1 MPEYTA
7 AVTGDKFDTPAY
19 AASKDD
25 EEFLRLAKERF
36 KLAQEAESAFRKLAL
51 EDLEF
56 YSGDQWDAIIKEQR
70 RKDLRPCLTIN
81 RLPQFVHQVSNEVR
95 QNKPAAKVSPVD
107 DYGDVKTAETIQ
119 GIIRH
124 IERQSK
130 ADTVRSYAAFYQ
142 IVCGRG
148 YYRIIAKYA
157 DPMTF
162 DQELY
167 LERVKNPLT
176 VYMDPTCHEPDYS
189 DANWGF
195 IIEDLTRDAFKALY
209 PDAERSSAEEFR
221 STGDGEPDWASHDK
235 IRVAEYF
242 TRDLESQQIALLAD
256 GSVVPL
262 EQLPPGVPAP
272 VVATRTTEVPRVR
285 WSKITCYEVLEQR
298 EWPGQWIPIIPVL
311 GEEYDLDGKTQLT
324 GMVRNAKDPQRML
337 NYWESAKTETIALA
351 PRVPFIA
358 AEGQLENHEKEWAQ
372 ANVRNFAVLQY
383 KVKEAG
389 GNLVP
394 APQRQIYEPPIQ
406 AISMAQAGAV
416 ENLKAATGI
425 YDASLGNRS
434 NETSG
439 IAIRQRQS
447 QGDTANYHYVDNL
460 ATSITHETR
469 QLIDLIPKIYDRPG
483 RVARI
488 IGEDGHEEKVR
499 LRGDPDQPLPPAPY
513 QEQDQTKMY
522 DLNAGR
528 YDVAI
533 DIGPSYKTKRQ
544 EAVES
549 MLGFA
554 QVAPGLVPQYADL
567 FAKAMD
573 WPLSQKIAERVRPP
587 NLPQEGEEQIP
598 PQAMQQMQQMKQE
611 NEQLT
616 QALNEASRVIESKQ
630 LEIDSKE
637 RIAGAQIQSDE
648 RIAMGKDRT
657 TLVSKTADVGS
668 RESISERQART
679 ALAVKG
685 VDANMK
691 SAELDSREAIA
702 LLQAEVD
709 AIKARLA
716 STTKTNGAAE

>member
-1 MPEYTA
+1 MSPLSSAYSRTYE
-7 AVTGDKFDTPAY
+7 DTPE
-19 AASKDD
+19 KWDD
-25 EEFLRLAKERF
+25 NEFL
-36 KLAQEAESAFRKLAL
+36 KLAL
-51 EDLEF
+51 ERFKFCAEAENEFRKECLSDLKF
-56 YSGDQWDAIIKEQR
+56 YQGEGQWDLDIKNSR
-70 RKDLRPCLTIN
+70 IADRRPCLTIN

-124 IERQSK
+124 IERQSL
-130 ADTVRSYAAFYQ
+130 ADTVRSYAAWYQ

-148 YYRIIAKYA
+148 YYRIIAKHA
-157 DPMTF
+157 DPMSF

-167 LERVKNPLT
+167 LERIKNPLT
-176 VYMDPTCHEPDYS
+176 VYMDPTCQEPDYS
-189 DANWGF
+189 DAKWAF
-195 IIEDLTRDAFKALY
+195 IIEDLTRDAFKAMY
-209 PDAERSSAEEFR
+209 PQAELSSAEEFR

-242 TRDLESQQIALLAD
+242 TRDLEDQQIVMLAD

-262 EQLPPGVPAP
+262 EQLPPGVPVQIIAQ
-272 VVATRTTEVPRVR
+272 RTTKIPRVR
-285 WSKITCYEVLEQR
+285 WHKITCYEVLR
-298 EWPGQWIPIIPVL
+298 RRDWMGQWIPIIPVL
-311 GEEYDLDGKTQLT
+311 GEEYSVDGKTQLL

-372 ANVRNFAVLQY
+372 ANVKNFAVLQY
-383 KVKEAG
+383 KVKEVG
-389 GNLVP
+389 GTLVP

-416 ENLKAATGI
+416 DNLKAATGI

-460 ATSITHETR
+460 ATSITFETR

-488 IGEDGHEEKVR
+488 IGEDGHEEKVT
-499 LRGDPDQPLPPAPY
+499 LNAPY
-513 QEQDQTKMY
+513 QDKSGETKMY

-554 QVAPGLVPQYADL
+554 QVAPGLVPMYADL

-573 WPLSQKIAERVRPP
+573 WPLAAKIAERVRPP
-587 NLPQEGEEQIP
+587 NLPPEGEEEMP
-598 PQAMQQMQQMKQE
+598 PQAMAVIQQMKQE

-616 QALNEASRVIESKQ
+616 QALNEASRMLESKQ
-630 LEIDSKE
+630 LELESKE

-657 TLVSKTADVGS
+657 TLVTKSADVGS

-685 VDANMK
+685 VDTGSQERMK

-716 STTKTNGAAE
+716 ATTKTNGAAE

>member
-1 MPEYTA
+1 MSPLSS
-7 AVTGDKFDTPAY
+7 AY
-19 AASKDD
+19 SRTYEGTLEERDD
-25 EEFLRLAKERF
+25 RDFITLALERF
-36 KLAQEAESAFRKLAL
+36 KLCAEAESEFRKLAL
-51 EDLEF
+51 EDLTF
-56 YSGDQWDAIIKEQR
+56 YSGDQWDDNIKNQR
-70 RKDLRPCLTIN
+70 TRDLRPCLTIN

-107 DYGDVKTAETIQ
+107 DYGDAETAETIQ

-130 ADTVRSYAAFYQ
+130 ADSVRSYAAFYQ

-148 YYRIIAKYA
+148 YYRIVSKYA
-157 DPMTF
+157 DPLSF

-167 LERVKNPLT
+167 IERIQNPLT
-176 VYMDPTCHEPDYS
+176 VYVDPTCQQPDYS
-189 DANWGF
+189 DAKYAF
-195 IIEDLTRDAFKALY
+195 IVNDLTRDVFKAMY
-209 PDAERSSAEEFR
+209 PQAEASSAEEFR
-221 STGDGEPDWASHDK
+221 SVGDAERDWASHDK

-242 TRDLESQQIALLAD
+242 TRDIEPQQIALLPD
-256 GSVVPL
+256 GSVLPV
-262 EQLPPGVPAP
+262 EQVPPGVP
-272 VVATRTTEVPRVR
+272 VMATRTAEVPRVR
-285 WSKITCYEVLEQR
+285 WSVITCYEVLSER

-311 GEEYDLDGKTQLT
+311 GEEWSLDNKTQLT

-372 ANVRNFAVLQY
+372 ANTKNFSVLQY
-383 KVKEAG
+383 KVKEVG
-389 GNLVP
+389 GQLVP
-394 APQRQIYEPPIQ
+394 APQRQSYEPPIQ
-406 AISMAQAGAV
+406 AISMAQMGAID
-416 ENLKAATGI
+416 NLKAATGI

-447 QGDTANYHYVDNL
+447 EGDTANFHYIDNL

-488 IGEDGHEEKVR
+488 IGEDGAEQKVQ
-499 LRGDPDQPLPPAPY
+499 LNAPY
-513 QEQDQTKMY
+513 QEQGVTKMY

-554 QVAPGLVPQYADL
+554 QVAPGLVPLYADL
-567 FAKAMD
+567 FAQAMD
-573 WPLSQKIAERVRPP
+573 WPLARKIAERVRPP
-587 NLPQEGEEQIP
+587 NLPPEGEQQIP
-598 PQAMQQMQQMKQE
+598 PQVMAQMQQMKQE

-630 LEIDSKE
+630 VETQWRE
-637 RIAGAQIQSDE
+637 RIAAAEIESAE
-648 RIAMGKDRT
+648 RIAMGRDRT
-657 TLVSKTADVGS
+657 TLTTKVADIGS
-668 RESISERQART
+668 RDAISARQART
-679 ALAVKG
+679 TLAVKG
-685 VDANMK
+685 VDTESRERISA
-691 SAELDSREAIA
+691 AELESKEAIA
-702 LLQAEVD
+702 LLEAEVD
-709 AIKARLA
+709 SIKARLA
-716 STTKTNGAAE
+716 SLKQPQAA

>member
-1 MPEYTA
+1 MPTYTA
-7 AVTGDKFDTPAY
+7 TADPYGEAPARDY
-19 AASKDD
+19 DD
-25 EEFLRLAKERF
+25 EFIRLALERF
-36 KLAQEAESAFRKLAL
+36 KLCAESENKLRDL
-51 EDLEF
+51 MLKDLEF
-56 YSGDQWDAIIKEQR
+56 YQGEGQWDSNIRSQR
-70 RKDLRPCLTIN
+70 ERDARPCLTIN

-148 YYRIIAKYA
+148 YYRILSKYA
-157 DPMTF
+157 DPMSF

-167 LERVKNPLT
+167 IERIQNPLT
-176 VYMDPTCHEPDYS
+176 VYVDPTAQQPDYS
-189 DANWGF
+189 DARYAFVIN
-195 IIEDLTRDAFKALY
+195 DLTREAFKAMY
-209 PDAERSSAEEFR
+209 PQAEASSAEEFR
-221 STGDGEPDWASHDK
+221 SVGDADAEWATRDK

-242 TRDLESQQIALLAD
+242 TRDLEPQEIALLPD

-262 EQLPPGVPAP
+262 DQVPPGVP
-272 VVATRTTEVPRVR
+272 VTATRTAEVPRVI
-285 WSKITCYEVLEQR
+285 WSVITCYEVLERR
-298 EWPGQWIPIIPVL
+298 EWPGRWIPIIPVL
-311 GEEYDLDGKTQLT
+311 GEEYSLDNKTQLA

-383 KVKEAG
+383 KVREVG
-389 GNLVP
+389 GTLVP
-394 APQRQIYEPPIQ
+394 PPQRQAYEPPIQ
-406 AISMAQAGAV
+406 AISMAQMSAV
-416 ENLKAATGI
+416 DNLKAATGI

-447 QGDTANYHYVDNL
+447 EGDTANYHYVDNL
-460 ATSITHETR
+460 ATSITFETR
-469 QLIDLIPKIYDRPG
+469 QLIDLIPKIYNRPG

-488 IGEDGHEEKVR
+488 IGEDGHEQKVM
-499 LRGDPDQPLPPAPY
+499 LNQPY
-513 QEQDQTKMY
+513 MEQGTQQLY

-554 QVAPGLVPQYADL
+554 QVAPALVPLYADL
-567 FAKAMD
+567 FAQAMD
-573 WPLSQKIAERVRPP
+573 WPLARKIAERVRPP
-587 NLPQEGEEQIP
+587 NLPPEGEQQIP
-598 PQAMQQMQQMKQE
+598 PQVMAQMQQLQQE
-611 NEQLT
+611 NQQLT
-616 QALNEASRVIESKQ
+616 AALDETSRVLESKQ
-630 LEIDSKE
+630 LELQSRE
-637 RIAGAQIQSDE
+637 RIAGAQIESDE
-648 RIAMGKDRT
+648 RIAAGKDRT
-657 TLVSKTADVGS
+657 TLVSKTADVRS
-668 RESISERQART
+668 RDSISERQSRT
-679 ALAVKG
+679 ALAVRGIDTASKER
-685 VDANMK
+685 VAN
-691 SAELDSREAIA
+691 AEMDSREAIA
-702 LLQAEVD
+702 MLEAEVES
-709 AIKARLA
+709 IKARLN
-716 STTKTNGAAE
+716 SIKQAA

>member
-1 MPEYTA
+1 MATYTA
-7 AVTGDKFDTPAY
+7 TADQFDASPA
-19 AASKDD
+19 SSG
-25 EEFLRLAKERF
+25 EEFVRLALERF
-36 KLAQEAESAFRKLAL
+36 KLCAEAESEFRKLAL
-51 EDLEF
+51 EDLTF
-56 YSGDQWDAIIKEQR
+56 YSGDQWDDNIKNQR
-70 RKDLRPCLTIN
+70 TRDLRPCLTIN

-107 DYGDVKTAETIQ
+107 DYGDAETAETIQ

-130 ADTVRSYAAFYQ
+130 ADSVRSYAAFYQ

-148 YYRIIAKYA
+148 YYRIVSKYA
-157 DPMTF
+157 DPLSF

-167 LERVKNPLT
+167 IERIQNPLT
-176 VYMDPTCHEPDYS
+176 VYVDPTCQQPDYS
-189 DANWGF
+189 DARYAF
-195 IIEDLTRDAFKALY
+195 IVNDLTRDVFKAMY
-209 PDAERSSAEEFR
+209 PQAEASSSEEFR
-221 STGDGEPDWASHDK
+221 STGDAEPDWASHDK

-242 TRDLESQQIALLAD
+242 TRDIEQQEIALLPD
-256 GSVVPL
+256 GTVLPA
-262 EQLPPGVPAP
+262 EQVPPGVPVMA
-272 VVATRTTEVPRVR
+272 ARTAEVPRVR
-285 WSKITCYEVLEQR
+285 WSVITCYEVLSER

-311 GEEYDLDGKTQLT
+311 GEEWSLDNKTQLT

-358 AEGQLENHEKEWAQ
+358 AEGQLENHEAEWKQ
-372 ANVRNFAVLQY
+372 ANIKNFSVLQY
-383 KVKEAG
+383 KVREVG
-389 GNLVP
+389 GQLVP
-394 APQRQIYEPPIQ
+394 APQRQTYEPPIQ
-406 AISMAQAGAV
+406 AISMAQMGAID
-416 ENLKAATGI
+416 NLKAATGI

-447 QGDTANYHYVDNL
+447 EGDTANFHYIDNL

-488 IGEDGHEEKVR
+488 IGEDGAEQKVQ
-499 LRGDPDQPLPPAPY
+499 LNAPY
-513 QEQDQTKMY
+513 QEQGVTKMY

-554 QVAPGLVPQYADL
+554 QVAPGLVPLYADL
-567 FAKAMD
+567 FAQAMD
-573 WPLSQKIAERVRPP
+573 WPLARKIAERVRPP
-587 NLPQEGEEQIP
+587 NLPPEGEQQIP
-598 PQAMQQMQQMKQE
+598 PQVMAQMQQLQQE
-611 NEQLT
+611 NQQLT

-630 LEIDSKE
+630 VETQSRE
-637 RIAGAQIQSDE
+637 RIAGAEIESAE
-648 RIAMGKDRT
+648 RIALGRDRT
-657 TLVSKTADVGS
+657 TLTAKVADIGS
-668 RESISERQART
+668 RDAISARQART
-679 ALAVKG
+679 TLAVKG
-685 VDANMK
+685 VDTESRERISA
-691 SAELDSREAIA
+691 AELESKEAIA
-702 LLQAEVD
+702 LLEAEVD
-709 AIKARLA
+709 SIKARLA
-716 STTKTNGAAE
+716 SIKQAA